1 MKKLIIAGLVLVS
14 ANCFSQSTMKNIFN
28 RLDFGLK
35 AGANYSNF
43 THADFKSDAMTG
55 FHAGGIVT
63 FRITNNFF
71 IQEEFLLSYQG
82 AKIKDGVFAGQ
93 DIKNYY
99 VAVPIL
105 LKYRTNFGL
114 YLEAGPQF
122 SGLAKEDT
130 DNLPVDKFAK
140 KLDLGAAA
148 GIGYQSPIGL
158 GIGARYISGLS
169 SVGDFQIPSVK
180 TDFRSSV
187 VQASIFY
194 IFQ

>member
-1 MKKLIIAGLVLVS
+1 MKKLIILGFILVS
-14 ANCFSQSTMKNIFN
+14 GNCFSQSFFKGIAN
-28 RLDFGLK
+28 RLDFGIK

-43 THADFKSDAMTG
+43 TNADFKSDALTG

-63 FRITNNFF
+63 FRMTDNLF
-71 IQEEFLLSYQG
+71 IQEEFLFSYQG

-99 VAVPIL
+99 ISVPIL

-148 GIGYQSPIGL
+148 GIGYQSSTGF
-158 GIGARYISGLS
+158 GIGARYLAGLS
-169 SVGDFQIPSVK
+169 SVGDFQLSNVK

-187 VQASIFY
+187 IQASLFY
-194 IFQ
+194 IF